1 MAVVGEAEIDSD
13 ATQRIRGLQ
22 DALQTVTDAQLP
34 EVLVHGKSGEFSKNP
49 AQMIG

>member
-1 MAVVGEAEIDSD
+1 MAVVGEAEIDGD
-13 ATQRIRGLQ
+13 ATQRIRRLQ

-34 EVLVHGKSGEFSKNP
+34 EVLVHGKSGEFSKHP

>member
-1 MAVVGEAEIDSD
+1 MAVVGEAEIDGD
-13 ATQRIRGLQ
+13 ATQWIRRLQ

-34 EVLVHGKSGEFSKNP
+34 EVLVNGKSSKFSKHP